1 MTKEISKKLH
11 IGLKSPKNL
20 QTTHFSF
27 KISNQCS
34 SRVRGENS
42 NEASAVKIQKKFRC

>member
-27 KISNQCS
+27 KISHQW

-42 NEASAVKIQKKFRC
+42 NEASAVKKQKNFRC